1 MKKSAKFKI
10 IIDILMTIALL
21 FLMGYQFWGEF
32 FHEWIGALM
41 FILFIIHHFLNRK
54 WYQGLFRQSTVI
66 KTFQTIIVIA
76 MTIVMLLQMYSG
88 IVMSRYAFSFLS
100 IDANM
105 AMARRLHILGSYWG
119 FVLMSFHLGI
129 HWNMFI
135 NMAKSK
141 IGILK
146 KIKKEILLVIG
157 ILIALYGVYVFINR
171 DLISYLLL
179 QTEFVFL
186 DYQEPV
192 ILFYLDYLAVMGL
205 MIFVAHF
212 MMKGFRKISIKK
224 GD

>member
-1 MKKSAKFKI
+1 
-10 IIDILMTIALL
+10 
-21 FLMGYQFWGEF
+21 
-32 FHEWIGALM
+32 M

-119 FVLMSFHLGI
+119 FILMSFHLSI

-192 ILFYLDYLAVMGL
+192 ILFYLDYVAVMGL

-212 MMKGFRKISIKK
+212 MMKGLRKISIKK

>member
-1 MKKSAKFKI
+1 
-10 IIDILMTIALL
+10 
-21 FLMGYQFWGEF
+21 
-32 FHEWIGALM
+32 
-41 FILFIIHHFLNRK
+41 
-54 WYQGLFRQSTVI
+54 
-66 KTFQTIIVIA
+66 
-76 MTIVMLLQMYSG
+76 MLLQMYSG
-88 IVMSRYAFSFLS
+88 IVMSRYVFSFLS

-179 QTEFVFL
+179 QTEFFFRLSRTSYFV
-186 DYQEPV
+186 
-192 ILFYLDYLAVMGL
+192 LFRLFSCNGIDDFCCSFYDERL
-205 MIFVAHF
+205 
-212 MMKGFRKISIKK
+212 KK
-224 GD
+224 DFY